1 MRSDWRQRPVPCRGR
16 VLIAT
21 AVVLFTLVLAAPAIA
36 QERPGAAR
44 DAAQVSGEPAA
55 EAEHSEGVL
64 PLVAKIVNF
73 AALAWILTYF
83 LKSPL
88 LGYLDSR
95 GDEIRQDLVAAS
107 EMRRAATA
115 QLAEIEQK
123 LKALPGELEA
133 LKTRGTEDLRAEQ
146 ARIAQAVAAERE
158 RLLEQTRR
166 EIEMRLRVARRDL
179 IEYAAQLAVDV
190 AGQRVKRAITPEDHL
205 RLVDRYTTQV
215 ENAR

>member
-1 MRSDWRQRPVPCRGR
+1 MRSDWRQRPVPCRAR
-16 VLIAT
+16 LLIAT
-21 AVVLFTLVLAAPAIA
+21 AVVMFTLVLAAPAIA
-36 QERPGAAR
+36 LEKPATPG
-44 DAAQVSGEPAA
+44 DGAQVSGEPAA
-55 EAEHSEGVL
+55 EAEHAEGVL

-73 AALAWILTYF
+73 AALAWLLTYF

-88 LGYLDSR
+88 VGYLDSR
-95 GDEIRQDLVAAS
+95 AGEIRQDLVAAS

-123 LKALPGELEA
+123 LKSLPGELEA

-146 ARIAQAVAAERE
+146 ARIAQAVIAERG

-166 EIEMRLRVARRDL
+166 EIEMRLRVARREL

>member
-1 MRSDWRQRPVPCRGR
+1 MRSDWRQRPVPCHAR
-16 VLIAT
+16 VLIAA
-21 AVVLFTLVLAAPAIA
+21 AVVMFALVLAAPAIA
-36 QERPGAAR
+36 QERPAAR
-44 DAAQVSGEPAA
+44 GVAEASGEPAA
-55 EAEHSEGVL
+55 EGEHSEGVL

-73 AALAWILTYF
+73 AALAWLLTYF

-95 GDEIRQDLVAAS
+95 GGEIRQDLVAAE

-115 QLAEIEQK
+115 QLAGIEQK
-123 LKALPGELEA
+123 LKSLPGELEA
-133 LKTRGTEDLRAEQ
+133 LRTRGTEDLRAEQ
-146 ARIAQAVAAERE
+146 ERISRAVTAERE

-190 AGQRVKRAITPEDHL
+190 AEQRVKGAITAEDHL